1 MRFQSVTTNIQSATA
16 VYCKCSGFCA
26 VALNCKC
33 TKTHKKAS
41 IFFLLQVQWVT
52 LRRDTNPV
60 LVGFPSKFDFDF
72 VQWFC
77 TLTCFLSALKKIR
90 QIRVQSIIPVGCRLE
105 TEGYMTLPR
114 ASLSIINF
122 QNLHVKKGSVSHAH
136 EIHFLCAPVLC
147 DPLEP
152 PPSEKVKTLM

>member
-60 LVGFPSKFDFDF
+60 LVGFPVKIPILICSMVLHAYLLF
-72 VQWFC
+72 
-77 TLTCFLSALKKIR
+77 SALKK
-90 QIRVQSIIPVGCRLE
+90 
-105 TEGYMTLPR
+105 
-114 ASLSIINF
+114 
-122 QNLHVKKGSVSHAH
+122 
-136 EIHFLCAPVLC
+136 
-147 DPLEP
+147 DPLAPRTVNYSSGLQVGNRGLHDTSGAFPLYNKFSESSREKRIGITGASNPCVMDTGYKTPILIFP
-152 PPSEKVKTLM
+152 PENVKAII